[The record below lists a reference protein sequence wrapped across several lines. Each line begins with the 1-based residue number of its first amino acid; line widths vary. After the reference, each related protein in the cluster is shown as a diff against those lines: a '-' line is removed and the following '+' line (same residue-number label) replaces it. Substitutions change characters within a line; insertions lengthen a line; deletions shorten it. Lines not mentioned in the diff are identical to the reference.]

1 MQVSTVIA
9 IYFLIW
15 WVTLFVVLPFGIK
28 SQHEDGGFAE
38 GTDPGAP
45 AMARVGVKLMWTTI
59 VATAIFALLFLGYR
73 SHIIDLD
80 ALMNW
85 VHPR

>member
-15 WVTLFVVLPFGIK
+15 WITLFAVLPFGVK
-28 SQHEDGGFAE
+28 SQHEEGGFTE

-45 AMARVGVKLMWTTI
+45 VMARVGVKLMWTTI

-73 SHIIDLD
+73 SRVFDLD
-80 ALMNW
+80 MLMSW